1 MEVVR
6 DETGDQRMVNEQIV
20 RRPIAQEQ
28 GERVEIII
36 ERTWHGRSNE
46 MTGADVAGDLS
57 GRLA

>member
-1 MEVVR
+1 MKIMEVVR

-28 GERVEIII
+28 GERVKIII

-46 MTGADVAGDLS
+46 MQA
-57 GRLA
+57 RM